1 MGHPI
6 VLITASTPSVAEHVS
21 EALARYGYETFTAGN
36 EAEALAVLASKR
48 RVGVVVAEVCAGG
61 LSLAQEARKTNPKI
75 GVIYTAA
82 GPHQIPAGA
91 KVKDAPVLRSPYV
104 AHQLASVISGLGRR
118 VLDQPVAA

>member
-6 VLITASTPSVAEHVS
+6 VLITASTPAVAEHVS
-21 EALARYGYETFTAGN
+21 EALARYAFETITAEN
-36 EAEALAVLASKR
+36 EADALAVLASTR
-48 RVGVVVAEVCAGG
+48 RIGVLVADVGAGG
-61 LSLAQEARKTNPKI
+61 LKLAQEARKMHPKI

-82 GPHQIPAGA
+82 APHQIPAGA

-118 VLDQPVAA
+118 VLDQPIAA